1 MSNPNLKKIIK
12 LTQTQY
18 DILSNGGTVGD
29 YTGLN
34 DNYLYL
40 IQSDSPDLPIVGS
53 GDKNKYLHTNS
64 STGNLEW
71 VDLTNITITT
81 TTGSESISDG
91 TNTLNVVTRDT
102 DQTIDS
108 NKTIAVNKFL
118 SFTGENYT
126 GSIENNSNR
135 LFLKYSGNNKLGV
148 GNSDAT
154 FYVTARPGTNNT
166 YDLGTSSLNW
176 KDLYLGGT
184 VKIKSTD
191 TSDTAGIN
199 LTNSNGNTWHINTN
213 RYGALRIAYGS
224 TESSQ
229 SQVVGITGNK
239 IECGNC
245 DIKTSGSLTDG
256 TNSITIAN
264 IVNKND
270 LATVATSG
278 SYDDLIDLPTLGALA
293 GKDQISSGDVASGYY
308 LPTQYISQASAS
320 GNTLT
325 LTSVGGTSLTYTPT
339 FTEQHVG
346 DVVSVGA
353 TSGSHISIGGT
364 TANPTVGV
372 ESGYSIPSNTNQT
385 SWSNKY
391 DKPSTGIPASDL
403 AEEYY
408 LASNPNGYTS
418 NTGTVTSVRVQA
430 GAGLVSSQSTA
441 QTSTLN
447 TTISIDSGY
456 KLPTTSEWNSKA
468 DVSAIPT
475 VNDATLTIQQ
485 NGTDIET
492 FTANSSSNKTV
503 NIITPQIEDWRS

>member
-1 MSNPNLKKIIK
+1 MSNPNLRKIIK
-12 LTQTQY
+12 LTQAQY

-53 GDKNKYLHTNS
+53 GDKNKVLHTNS
-64 STGNLEW
+64 STGELEW
-71 VDLTNITITT
+71 SGNYVDLTSDQTVSGKKTIIGVEKLCFKSSNISPNSYAISSYNPYVFSFTRNGTSLLDFSSAQGWTFYYKITPNADNSYDI
-81 TTGSESISDG
+81 GANNYRFKNIFLSGNLSDG
-91 TNTLNVVTRDT
+91 TY
-102 DQTIDS
+102 S
-108 NKTIAVNKFL
+108 IA
-118 SFTGENYT
+118 
-126 GSIENNSNR
+126 
-135 LFLKYSGNNKLGV
+135 
-148 GNSDAT
+148 
-154 FYVTARPGTNNT
+154 
-166 YDLGTSSLNW
+166 
-176 KDLYLGGT
+176 
-184 VKIKSTD
+184 
-191 TSDTAGIN
+191 
-199 LTNSNGNTWHINTN
+199 
-213 RYGALRIAYGS
+213 
-224 TESSQ
+224 
-229 SQVVGITGNK
+229 
-239 IECGNC
+239 
-245 DIKTSGSLTDG
+245 
-256 TNSITIAN
+256 IAN

-270 LATVATSG
+270 LSTVATSG
-278 SYDDLIDLPTLGALA
+278 SYNDLTDKPTIPVVDYPVTDVKVGNTSIVTNKVAILGSLA
-293 GKDQISSGDVASGYY
+293 SKDTISSGDVASGYY
-308 LPTQYISQASAS
+308 LPTQYISQASAN

-364 TANPTVGV
+364 TANPTIGV
-372 ESGYSIPSNTNQT
+372 ESGYSIPSTTNQT
-385 SWSNKY
+385 NWSNKY

-485 NGTDIET
+485 NGTNINT
-492 FTANSSSNKTV
+492 FTANSSSNKTA
-503 NIITPQIEDWRS
+503 NIVTPQIEDWRS